1 MLKKVISVLL
11 IGFIMNFAVVATFAE
26 TKEEKEAKF
35 AGKVKAN
42 VEKLGTGTDSK
53 IEVKLKDGT
62 KIMGYVSEIN
72 EKEFVVM
79 DSKTG
84 QQIPVSYTNVKQ
96 VKGKNS
102 STKTLIGVGLGIGAA
117 IIILI
122 IIGNAAKGS

>member
-1 MLKKVISVLL
+1 MLKKIISVLL
-11 IGFIMNFAVVATFAE
+11 IGFVMNLAVVATFAQ
-26 TKEEKEAKF
+26 TKEEKDAKF
-35 AGKVKAN
+35 ALKIKAN

-62 KIMGYVSEIN
+62 KIMGYVSEIK
-72 EKEFVVM
+72 EKEFAVM
-79 DSKTG
+79 DSKAG

-102 STKTLIGVGLGIGAA
+102 STNTLIGVGLGIGAA

-122 IIGNAAKGS
+122 IIGNVAKGS